1 MPEFLYQMEE
11 TGNRERQYRDRESV
25 CVCETE
31 HSWKRGIA
39 SAIKKT
45 VRENICDRH
54 VILISTTV
62 KMLLMRL
69 FPQFA
74 FFSV

>member
-11 TGNRERQYRDRESV
+11 TGNRERQYRDRERV
-25 CVCETE
+25 CVREKE
-31 HSWKRGIA
+31 HSWKKGI
-39 SAIKKT
+39 AIKKT

-54 VILISTTV
+54 VILISTTI

-69 FPQFA
+69 FPRFA
-74 FFSV
+74 LFSV